1 VRPNKLKKT
10 SSQNPSPM
18 IQLNGL
24 AKVVAMF
31 QTLSPLQ
38 RSQWLSQLEE
48 KAPWLKSLVAHV
60 DFTYRDIIRLDRMSL
75 HKAFT
80 EIEVGLWLK
89 AFFWTPLSLQK
100 HILLSLPQGRRA
112 NFIDQFT
119 NSPKPS
125 RREVI
130 LAQFSIAKKIHEKIT
145 TGNYRLYS
153 RPQVSPGLTS

>member
-1 VRPNKLKKT
+1 
-10 SSQNPSPM
+10 
-18 IQLNGL
+18 
-24 AKVVAMF
+24 MF
-31 QTLSPLQ
+31 QTLSPQQ
-38 RSQWLSQLEE
+38 RSQWLSKLED
-48 KAPWLKSLVAHV
+48 KAPWLKSLVAQV
-60 DFTYRDIIRLDRMSL
+60 DFTYRDIIRLDRVSL

-119 NSPKPS
+119 NSPKPN

-130 LAQFSIAKKIHEKIT
+130 LAQFAIAKRIHTEIVNGK
-145 TGNYRLYS
+145 YRLSS
-153 RPQVSPGLTS
+153 RPQVSAGLSA